1 MNITEKD
8 IQVFEKMAGLTS
20 EKTAGAP
27 IPPAKTRKIF
37 DSPLLRNALDMAG
50 LLSLVGIGSAAAS
63 SGYNFIKDK
72 VKSHNSYKQMFNEFP
87 ELKDAP
93 RQQVDKYWQ
102 ILDDF
107 APKLTTNPLVAGQFV
122 SNMMQYGMRG
132 VDHNTIGQLASISK
146 DINAQNN
153 SRNLLDFSGRVTLEA
168 MKSPTLMGGL
178 TQEVPDVQAAQ
189 P

>member
-1 MNITEKD
+1 MNITKKD
-8 IQVFEKMAGLTS
+8 IEVFEKLAGFGA
-20 EKTAGAP
+20 EKTAAAP
-27 IPPAKTRKIF
+27 GNMRKVL
-37 DSPLLRNALDMAG
+37 DSPLLRGALDVAG
-50 LLSLVGIGSAAAS
+50 LLGIAGMGTTLIS
-63 SGYNFIKDK
+63 SGYNFLKDK

-146 DINAQNN
+146 DIDTITNPHQ
-153 SRNLLDFSGRVTLEA
+153 LQDFSSRVTLEA
-168 MKSPTLMGGL
+168 MKSPNIMGGF
-178 TQEVPDVQAAQ
+178 TMEQDMGQ